1 MKLTS
6 KFSVI
11 YVLIFGS
18 GLAGAGYICRDALLD
33 NARAQVLQEAH
44 LMLDSSLAT
53 REYTSKHVGPLI
65 YSLRAHD
72 KVFRPETVPA
82 FAATQH
88 FSYLHGKYPDYSYRE
103 PTLIPTNLRDE
114 PADWERDI
122 IQYFRDRRTETEKSG
137 ERETTMGR
145 VLWLAK
151 PVVANQSCLHCHNTR
166 EEAPA
171 SMVAKYGDHGFGW
184 KLDEVVGAFVVT
196 VPMELPINRA
206 KAAFSKM
213 MLPLVLLAIFV
224 LIAINLAIRTL
235 VIRPV
240 TRLVQAADE
249 VSKGQVNAPDIPA
262 DGKDEVSLLAASFN
276 RMRRSLASAMKML
289 EQQ

>member
-1 MKLTS
+1 
-6 KFSVI
+6 
-11 YVLIFGS
+11 
-18 GLAGAGYICRDALLD
+18 
-33 NARAQVLQEAH
+33 
-44 LMLDSSLAT
+44 
-53 REYTSKHVGPLI
+53 
-65 YSLRAHD
+65 
-72 KVFRPETVPA
+72 
-82 FAATQH
+82 
-88 FSYLHGKYPDYSYRE
+88 
-103 PTLIPTNLRDE
+103 
-114 PADWERDI
+114 
-122 IQYFRDRRTETEKSG
+122 
-137 ERETTMGR
+137 
-145 VLWLAK
+145 
-151 PVVANQSCLHCHNTR
+151 
-166 EEAPA
+166 
-171 SMVAKYGDHGFGW
+171 MVAKYGDHGFGW